1 MITVVVHI
9 REQEKGTRFTVG
21 SIEDHAT
28 EKEKLVVDSLNET
41 LETFAQVS
49 MGARNERPI
58 LPS

>member
-28 EKEKLVVDSLNET
+28 DKEKLVVDSLNET
-41 LETFAQVS
+41 LEAFAQLG
-49 MGARNERPI
+49 MGLKHE
-58 LPS
+58 